1 MIKIGKIVG
10 TFGIKGELKIYP
22 MTNHEEMFLEFD
34 HLILESKKE
43 FRKYELKHAR
53 FHKNT
58 VLVILDDIDSIN
70 EAEKL
75 IGSEVYMEE
84 ELMPELDD
92 GEEYVFRII
101 GLKVFLE
108 DDSFIGTVVDVFNNG
123 AHSVYEL
130 KDENGKE
137 FMIPVLDDTVV
148 SRDFDEGKMT
158 VRLLPGLLD

>member
-1 MIKIGKIVG
+1 
-10 TFGIKGELKIYP
+10 
-22 MTNHEEMFLEFD
+22 
-34 HLILESKKE
+34 
-43 FRKYELKHAR
+43 
-53 FHKNT
+53 
-58 VLVILDDIDSIN
+58 
-70 EAEKL
+70 
-75 IGSEVYMEE
+75 MEE